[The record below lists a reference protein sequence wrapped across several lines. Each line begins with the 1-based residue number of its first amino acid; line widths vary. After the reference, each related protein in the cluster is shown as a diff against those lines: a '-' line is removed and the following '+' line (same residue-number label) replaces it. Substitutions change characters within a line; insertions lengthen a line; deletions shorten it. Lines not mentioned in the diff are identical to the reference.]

1 MADKRKVL
9 ALEIGKLTDP
19 GLVRS
24 HKLDSLGFYTPADP
38 ELHYT
43 KGELFLVAD
52 GMQGEENG
60 VRASRQVAD
69 VIIKSFYE
77 APVSSDIDTNLQ
89 HAFNLANMH
98 LFNTN
103 QSEGLHEAGVSATC
117 AVIHRGK
124 LVVAH
129 AGATRLYLIQGNKIK
144 QLTIDEPGNTRVLGV
159 GAATEVDLV
168 TQSLHPG
175 DQVLL
180 CSDGLYS
187 ALTSREIGSLALR
200 YSPQQA
206 CEHMV
211 TLAKKRGG
219 QDNVTVIQIK
229 VVGLVAIPDEF
240 VAPIEDSFNLHPDAP
255 KPTPR
260 INRTTVRLEQED
272 PIEFEE
278 EFEETFEENKEY
290 LPPIPDGLSMKAE
303 MYTENPD
310 GFPDEPE
317 TVENSNGNNLLD
329 EDYAEDFGG
338 LSRRLRRR
346 PLGANWRELLPEWL
360 PKAAYAALALALL
373 VFIVFLST
381 TDLSFYGSK
390 NPRPYATP
398 VDSVA
403 ADTISEP
410 VEALF
415 EAEVEPEI
423 PLRKMTLGLING
435 ARISAAEMTRLRKSL
450 QGSGFEDVVISQVS
464 PRYLN
469 RQRSKIIYRFPENDM
484 PLPVLEKAEL
494 LKDVVSK
501 RFGKVL
507 EVVRSDISI
516 TIGKDFS
523 LQNMRPDTL
532 KRQMLL
538 SENSRPVRV
547 EILNGCGAKGLAGH
561 LEAALT
567 NVQFDNTHFVR
578 VIDARN
584 AAEIEHKTTF
594 FESRPEDIAL
604 ATFLAQAMGF
614 KQPSKRINCAG
625 FVDIQLVLGTDF
637 K

>member
-77 APVSSDIDTNLQ
+77 APVSSAIDTNLQ

-98 LFNTN
+98 IFNTN

-180 CSDGLYS
+180 CSDGLYT

-260 INRTTVRLEQED
+260 INRTTVRLEQEE
-272 PIEFEE
+272 PIEFEG
-278 EFEETFEENKEY
+278 NKES
-290 LPPIPDGLSMKAE
+290 LPPLPDELSMKGE
-303 MYTENPD
+303 MYTENQN
-310 GFPDEPE
+310 GFSDEAK
-317 TVENSNGNNLLD
+317 TAGNNNGNNLLD
-329 EDYAEDFGG
+329 EDYAKGFGG
-338 LSRRLRRR
+338 FPRRLLRR
-346 PLGANWRELLPEWL
+346 PLGAHWRESLPEWL
-360 PKAAYAALALALL
+360 PKAAYTALAVALIL
-373 VFIVFLST
+373 FIVFLMT
-381 TDLSFYGSK
+381 TDLSFYGSR

-398 VDSVA
+398 IDSVA

-415 EAEVEPEI
+415 EVEAEPEV

-435 ARISAAEMTRLRKSL
+435 ARLSAAEMTRLRNSL
-450 QGSGFEDVVISQVS
+450 QGSGFENVVISQVN
-464 PRYLN
+464 PTFLN
-469 RQRSKIIYRFPENDM
+469 RKRSKIIYRFPESGM

-494 LKDVVSK
+494 LKDTVSK

-516 TIGKDFS
+516 TIGSDFS

-532 KRQMLL
+532 KKQMIQ

-547 EILNGCGAKGLAGH
+547 EILNGCGTKGLAGH

-584 AAEIEHKTTF
+584 AAEIIHKTTF

-604 ATFLAQAMGF
+604 AAYLA
-614 KQPSKRINCAG
+614 
-625 FVDIQLVLGTDF
+625 
-637 K
+637 